1 MSVLDR
7 PVLPVSDD
15 TAQALRRLF
24 SLTFALALVAF
35 AILLPVVQ
43 SSDEAAQGY
52 RIRALEQQKSDLD
65 AQIYAGQAKIAQLG
79 ALARIDNEARNR
91 LGMVPASDVVAVTV
105 DVPQTSDQVTTTDPR
120 AAAEPAP
127 PPARTSPWVRFL
139 RLIPHFPRK

>member
-7 PVLPVSDD
+7 PVLPVSEDS
-15 TAQALRRLF
+15 AQALRRLI

-52 RIRALEQQKSDLD
+52 RIRALEQQKSDLE
-65 AQIYAGQAKIAQLG
+65 AQNYAGQAKIAQLG

-105 DVPQTSDQVTTTDPR
+105 DVPETSNQLTAPDSLAGAKPD
-120 AAAEPAP
+120 P
-127 PPARTSPWVRFL
+127 PPARSSPWVRLL
-139 RLIPHFPRK
+139 RLVPHFPRN